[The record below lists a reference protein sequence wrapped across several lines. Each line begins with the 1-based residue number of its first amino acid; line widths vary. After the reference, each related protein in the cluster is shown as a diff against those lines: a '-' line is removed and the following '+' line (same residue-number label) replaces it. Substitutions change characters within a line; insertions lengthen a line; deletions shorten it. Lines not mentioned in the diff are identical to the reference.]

1 MRASEVTQL
10 LISYPDAPWGRVHLP
25 AWMVD
30 FYGEHVSKY
39 TIYPWILWDLTN
51 PNLVGMDTGWYQV
64 PVRQSHT
71 IDIEGTVAVFSHYS
85 QGFRN
90 IPGGCLG
97 FLNHQ
102 QYWVSHGQLK
112 WLGKTCLRTIKCVIC
127 RQLEY
132 FKFLNARWL
141 QSFIEL
147 RYSFPT
153 WDSKYRFMMFHFFM
167 NHTCITCRCHFWKLT
182 FMSWFV

>member
-10 LISYPDAPWGRVHLP
+10 LISYPDAPWGRVYLP

-71 IDIEGTVAVFSHYS
+71 IDGWNWGNGSCFFPIIYSVLGTFQVVAWDF
-85 QGFRN
+85 Q
-90 IPGGCLG
+90 I

-102 QYWVSHGQLK
+102 QYWVSLGQLIDD
-112 WLGKTCLRTIKCVIC
+112 LGKTCLRTTRWGIFGQTVGLM
-127 RQLEY
+127 LEY
-132 FKFLNARWL
+132 VKFLNARWL
-141 QSFIEL
+141 QRFIEL
-147 RYSFPT
+147 RYSFQHETPNT
-153 WDSKYRFMMFHFFM
+153 SLW
-167 NHTCITCRCHFWKLT
+167 C
-182 FMSWFV
+182 FVSLWIIHV